1 MVNGDLFISILM
13 TNFAFIKTATCYTF
27 DKNDMNINR
36 DIYLNKIIARRHN
49 GMIKVITGMRRCGK
63 SYLLFNLYAD
73 YLKREG
79 IKEDHIIKIDLE
91 NRRNKELRDPD
102 ALLNHLD
109 SQMTDSDMYYI
120 LLDEVQMV
128 NEFEDVLNSFLKVSN
143 ADVYV
148 TGSNAKF
155 LATDIITEFR
165 GRGDEIRVRPLS
177 FKEYMTVPSDSER
190 DQRLVDYMTYGG
202 LPQVA
207 LMTDSAQKE
216 DYLKS
221 LFLRT
226 YLRDIKERYQL
237 KTDADLEELINV
249 LASNIGGL
257 TNPKRLE
264 DTFRSVKH
272 KELTSN
278 TIKTYIDLLEDA
290 FMLEKAMR
298 YDIKGRKHIDS
309 PYKYYFEDLGLRNA
323 RLNFRQTEFTHLL
336 ENLIYNEL
344 RMRGFSVDVGQVMT
358 TFTDTE
364 TGKRKRSY
372 LEVDFVCNR
381 GYKRYYIQS
390 ALAMP
395 TNEKLEQELSSL
407 KKINDGFKK
416 YVIVGYTSPTYQTE
430 DGITIMSIYDF
441 LLGENKF
448 DD

>member
-1 MVNGDLFISILM
+1 MV
-13 TNFAFIKTATCYTF
+13 IK
-27 DKNDMNINR
+27 R
-36 DIYLNKIIARRHN
+36 DSYLNKILSRRHN

-63 SYLLFNLYAD
+63 SYLLFNLFSE
-73 YLKREG
+73 YLLNEG
-79 IKEDHIIKIDLE
+79 IPADHIIKIDLE
-91 NRRNKELRDPD
+91 DRRNKELRNPD
-102 ALLNHLD
+102 KLLTHLD
-109 SQMTDSDMYYI
+109 SLMKDSDMYYI

-128 NEFEDVLNSFLKVSN
+128 DEFEDVLNSYLKISN

-148 TGSNAKF
+148 TGSNARF

-165 GRGDEIRVRPLS
+165 GRGDEVRVRPLS
-177 FKEYMTVPSDSER
+177 FREYMTVESDKDK
-190 DQRLVDYMTYGG
+190 DQRLIEYMTYGG

-207 LMTDSAQKE
+207 LMDDDVQKE

-237 KTDADLEELINV
+237 KADGDLEELINV

-257 TNPKRLE
+257 TNPARLE
-264 DTFRSVKH
+264 NTFRSVKH
-272 KELTSN
+272 RELTSD
-278 TIKTYIDLLEDA
+278 TIKTYLDLLEDA
-290 FMLEKAMR
+290 FMLEKSMR

-309 PYKYYFEDLGLRNA
+309 PYKYYFSDLGLRNA
-323 RLNFRQTEFTHLL
+323 RLNFRQTEFTHLM

-344 RMRGFSVDVGQVMT
+344 RLRGMSVDVGQVVT
-358 TFTDTE
+358 TVTDTG

-395 TNEKLEQELSSL
+395 TDDKLEQELNSL

-416 YVIVGYTSPTYQTE
+416 FVIVGNMTPTYQTD

-441 LLGENKF
+441 LLNENMLEQ
-448 DD
+448 

>member
-1 MVNGDLFISILM
+1 MV
-13 TNFAFIKTATCYTF
+13 
-27 DKNDMNINR
+27 INR
-36 DIYLNKIIARRHN
+36 NLYLDKIIARRHN

-63 SYLLFNLYAD
+63 SYLLFNLFSN
-73 YLKREG
+73 YLLKEG
-79 IKEDHIIKIDLE
+79 VSEDHIIRIDLE

-102 ALLNHLD
+102 TLLNHLD
-109 SQMTDSDMYYI
+109 SLMKDRDMYYI

-128 NEFEDVLNSFLKVSN
+128 DEFEDVLNSFLKVPN

-177 FKEYMTVPSDSER
+177 FKEYMSVDSGKDRE
-190 DQRLVDYMTYGG
+190 QRLMDYMTYGG
-202 LPQVA
+202 LPQIA
-207 LMTDSAQKE
+207 LKDNDVQKE
-216 DYLKS
+216 DYLKG
-221 LFLRT
+221 LFLHT

-237 KTDADLEELINV
+237 KNDGDLEELINV
-249 LASNIGGL
+249 LASDIGGL
-257 TNPKRLE
+257 TNPARLE
-264 DTFRSVKH
+264 NTFQSVKH
-272 KELTSN
+272 RVLTGD
-278 TIKTYIDLLEDA
+278 TIMTYIDLLEDA
-290 FMLEKAMR
+290 FMLEKALR
-298 YDIKGRKHIDS
+298 YDIKGRKHIGS
-309 PYKYYFEDLGLRNA
+309 PYKYYFSDLGLRNA

-344 RMRGFSVDVGQVMT
+344 RLRGLSVDVGQVVIT
-358 TFTDTE
+358 VTDSY

-395 TNEKLEQELSSL
+395 TNDKLEQELNSL

-416 YVIVGYTSPTYQTE
+416 FVIVGNMTPTYQTD
-430 DGITIMSIYDF
+430 DGITVMSIYDF
-441 LLGENKF
+441 LMDENILEH
-448 DD
+448 